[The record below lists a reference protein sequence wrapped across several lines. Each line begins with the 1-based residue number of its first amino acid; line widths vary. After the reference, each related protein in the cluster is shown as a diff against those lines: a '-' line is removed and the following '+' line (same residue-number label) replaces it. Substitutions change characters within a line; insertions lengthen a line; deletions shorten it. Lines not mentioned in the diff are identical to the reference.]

1 MILTKNLKKTIQSII
16 AVTINLSLYTILY
29 YLQDILHFFSRNA
42 FDYLFGD
49 NIIYWLLIT
58 VPKFI
63 VGCTTICLIIQLL
76 SRITSFV
83 LMDVLLYTE
92 DTKPVQS
99 HQSIE
104 PYVNILNNAEP
115 ISNNKNIFYK
125 DRFVNDEWY
134 KYKDPKGY
142 ISYEANL
149 FIEEKID
156 INKMLV
162 VLDERLAFDHDRELF
177 HSYKDVIFMHVMDNL
192 YVIAFIAENDTIE
205 SPCKLP
211 IKIIEKEEGHESE

>member
-1 MILTKNLKKTIQSII
+1 
-16 AVTINLSLYTILY
+16 
-29 YLQDILHFFSRNA
+29 
-42 FDYLFGD
+42 
-49 NIIYWLLIT
+49 
-58 VPKFI
+58 
-63 VGCTTICLIIQLL
+63 
-76 SRITSFV
+76 
-83 LMDVLLYTE
+83 MDVLLYTE